1 MSALTALIISSVAI
15 AIFVIYNIIL
25 IAMYGV
31 PQSLSHT
38 FYYLKEDGK
47 WPWVFTIM
55 MWVVCILL
63 LISWIP
69 INIGISS
76 WSHYLTFLPALT
88 CISLL
93 FSSLAGN
100 ARDNETTKQVHL
112 IGARVAAATAIIW
125 ICSVCW
131 QIMWVIPVWIALCG
145 ILAHATKTAKFGR
158 DYWIEWVAFGP
169 TFSAILIEGIMQV
182 L

>member
-1 MSALTALIISSVAI
+1 MTPITSLIIASVAI
-15 AIFVIYNIIL
+15 AIFVAYNIIL

-38 FYYLKEDGK
+38 FYYLKEHGHSG
-47 WPWVFTIM
+47 WWFTAM
-55 MWVVCILL
+55 MWIVCGL
-63 LISWIP
+63 LIAPWIT
-69 INIGISS
+69 INHGISD
-76 WSHYLTFLPALT
+76 WSHYLDCLPFLT
-88 CISLL
+88 CAALL

-112 IGARVAAATAIIW
+112 IGARFAAVTAILW
-125 ICSVCW
+125 ICVCCW
-131 QIMWVIPVWIALCG
+131 KIMYVIPILILLIGAIAHL
-145 ILAHATKTAKFGR
+145 TKTAKFGR

-169 TFSAILIEGIMQV
+169 TFTAIIWEAILQ

>member
-1 MSALTALIISSVAI
+1 MLIPLILACVAI
-15 AIFVIYNIIL
+15 SIFVVYNIVL
-25 IAMYGV
+25 ICMYGI

-47 WPWVFTIM
+47 WPWIFTIM
-55 MWVVCILL
+55 MWVVCGM
-63 LISWIP
+63 LIWPWII
-69 INIGISS
+69 INEGISS
-76 WSHYLTFLPALT
+76 WSHYLDFLPFIT
-88 CISLL
+88 CASLL

-112 IGARVAAATAIIW
+112 IGARIAAAAAILWICICCWKIMYVIPIW
-125 ICSVCW
+125 IL
-131 QIMWVIPVWIALCG
+131 ICG
-145 ILAHATKTAKFGR
+145 ILAHGTKTAKFAR

-169 TFSAILIEGIMQV
+169 TFTAIIVEGILQ